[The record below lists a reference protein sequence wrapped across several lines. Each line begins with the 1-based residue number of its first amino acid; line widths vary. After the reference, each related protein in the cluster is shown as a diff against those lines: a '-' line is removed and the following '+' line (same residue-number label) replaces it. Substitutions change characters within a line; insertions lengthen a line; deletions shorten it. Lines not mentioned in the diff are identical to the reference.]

1 LQRETASI
9 VTDATRSLLLRAV
22 GYESW
27 ALELVPTEH
36 TPKNTL
42 LRAKFRGSS
51 DGAALQHCNNTWRSK
66 SPPAAQTSRSQS
78 G

>member
-1 LQRETASI
+1 M
-9 VTDATRSLLLRAV
+9 

-42 LRAKFRGSS
+42 LRAMFRGANE
-51 DGAALQHCNNTWRSK
+51 DAALQQYIALKESTGGAGIALADRLDALRRH
-66 SPPAAQTSRSQS
+66 P
-78 G
+78 